1 LFIFALSSKNVGTMA
16 AVVYSESQVGKA
28 NETGKDKLFTRSY
41 IYMCLANF
49 LMAFSF
55 FLLVPTLPFYL
66 VDTFALESDI
76 VGLVLSC
83 YVIAVLCIRPFSGA
97 IADIFP
103 RKKVYVISYILF
115 AVSFIGYMFV
125 YTDILIFILLRVVH
139 GFAFGALNTT
149 GNTLVID
156 IMPSSR
162 RGEGLGYFGVT
173 NNLAMAFGPMTGL
186 FLIDGGSYGLLFFA
200 AFMVACMG
208 LLFAAIV
215 KVKWRQP
222 LERVD
227 KLFSVDRFILLAG
240 IPASVAFFMLAVP
253 YGMTSSYIALYAS
266 EVGITSAVGLFFTV
280 QGAGLIVSRLL
291 SGKRVDK
298 GYITQTISCGILIA
312 LLGVIGEAALSL
324 VCGFS
329 IGMGYALYFLSA
341 FLIGYGFGTIF
352 PAFNTLFI
360 NMAPHSRR
368 ATANATYLTGW
379 DVGIGAGMLLGGA
392 LSVNGYSGSFAF
404 SAILVIAAMVYFVV
418 FVAKHFQRHRLR

>member
-1 LFIFALSSKNVGTMA
+1 MSA
-16 AVVYSESQVGKA
+16 
-28 NETGKDKLFTRSY
+28 DDRLFTRSY
-41 IYMCLANF
+41 IFMCLANF
-49 LMAFSF
+49 LTAFSF

-66 VDTFALESDI
+66 VENFGLEPDI

-83 YVIAVLCIRPFSGA
+83 YVVAVLCIRPFAGFV
-97 IADIFP
+97 ADVFP
-103 RKKVYVISYILF
+103 RKKIYVISYTLF
-115 AVSFIGYMFV
+115 ALAFVGYLFAF
-125 YTDILIFILLRVVH
+125 TDIIMFIILRVVH

-186 FLIDGGSYGLLFFA
+186 FLIEGGNYTLLFSA
-200 AFMVACMG
+200 ALLVACVG
-208 LLFAAIV
+208 LLFAVLV

-222 LERVD
+222 HEKVD
-227 KLFSVDRFILLAG
+227 KVFSIDRFILLAG
-240 IPASVAFFMLAVP
+240 IPASVAFFMLAIP
-253 YGMTSSYIALYAS
+253 YGMTSSYIAIYAS
-266 EVGITSAVGLFFTV
+266 EVGITSGVGLFFTV

-298 GYITQTISCGILIA
+298 GFITQTISRGIVIA
-312 LLGVIGEAALSL
+312 LAGVVGEALLALA
-324 VCGFS
+324 CGYS
-329 IGMGYALYFLSA
+329 IEVGYVLYFLSA

-404 SAILVIAAMVYFVV
+404 AAILVLLAFVYFVY
-418 FVAKHFQRHRLR
+418 FVAKHFMRHRLR

>member
-1 LFIFALSSKNVGTMA
+1 MG
-16 AVVYSESQVGKA
+16 AVV
-28 NETGKDKLFTRSY
+28 KDRLFTRSY

-49 LMAFSF
+49 LTAFSF

-66 VDTFALESDI
+66 VDNFGLEPDI

-83 YVIAVLCIRPFSGA
+83 YVLAVLCIRPFAGFV
-97 IADIFP
+97 ADVFP
-103 RKKVYVISYILF
+103 RKKVYLISYVLFALSFVGYLFVYSEILF
-115 AVSFIGYMFV
+115 
-125 YTDILIFILLRVVH
+125 FILLRVVH

-186 FLIDGGSYGLLFFA
+186 FLIEGGSYNQLFFA
-200 AFMVACMG
+200 ALLTACIG
-208 LLFAAIV
+208 LLFASIV

-222 LERVD
+222 IEKIGKV
-227 KLFSVDRFILLAG
+227 FSIDRFILLEG
-240 IPASVAFFMLAVP
+240 IPASLAFFMLAIP
-253 YGMTSSYIALYAS
+253 YGMTSSYIAIYAA
-266 EVGITSAVGLFFTV
+266 EVGITEGVGFFFTI
-280 QGAGLIVSRLL
+280 QGTGLIVSRLI

-298 GYITQTISCGILIA
+298 GYITQTISRGIVIA
-312 LLGVIGEAALSL
+312 LVGVVGEALLAA
-324 VCGFS
+324 VCGFDFTA
-329 IGMGYALYFLSA
+329 GFALYFLSA

-392 LSVNGYSGSFAF
+392 LSVNGYSGSFTF
-404 SAILVIAAMVYFVV
+404 SAILVFAALIYFVL
-418 FVAKHFQRHRLR
+418 FVSKHFMRHRLR

>member
-1 LFIFALSSKNVGTMA
+1 MVNS
-16 AVVYSESQVGKA
+16 AVKEA
-28 NETGKDKLFTRSY
+28 LFTSSY

-49 LMAFSF
+49 LTAFSF

-66 VDTFALESDI
+66 VDNFGLEPDI

-83 YVIAVLCIRPFSGA
+83 YVLAVLCIRPFAGFV
-97 IADIFP
+97 ADVFP
-103 RKKVYVISYILF
+103 RKKVYLISYVLFALSFVGYLFVYSEILF
-115 AVSFIGYMFV
+115 
-125 YTDILIFILLRVVH
+125 FILLRVVH

-186 FLIDGGSYGLLFFA
+186 FLIEGGSYNQLFFA
-200 AFMVACMG
+200 ALLTACIG
-208 LLFAAIV
+208 LLFASIV

-222 LERVD
+222 IEKIGKV
-227 KLFSVDRFILLAG
+227 FSIDRFILLEG
-240 IPASVAFFMLAVP
+240 IPASLAFFMLAIP
-253 YGMTSSYIALYAS
+253 YGMTSSYIAIYAA
-266 EVGITSAVGLFFTV
+266 EVGITEGVGFFFTI
-280 QGAGLIVSRLL
+280 QGAGLIVSRLI

-298 GYITQTISCGILIA
+298 GYITQTISRGIVIA
-312 LLGVIGEAALSL
+312 LVGVVGEALLAA
-324 VCGFS
+324 VCGFDFTA
-329 IGMGYALYFLSA
+329 GFALYFLSA

-392 LSVNGYSGSFAF
+392 LSVNGYSGSFTF
-404 SAILVIAAMVYFVV
+404 SAILVFAALIYFVL
-418 FVAKHFQRHRLR
+418 FVSKHFMRHRLR

>member
-1 LFIFALSSKNVGTMA
+1 MG
-16 AVVYSESQVGKA
+16 AVV
-28 NETGKDKLFTRSY
+28 KDRLFTRSY

-49 LMAFSF
+49 LTAFSF

-66 VDTFALESDI
+66 VDNFGLEPDI

-83 YVIAVLCIRPFSGA
+83 YVLAVLCIRPFAGFV
-97 IADIFP
+97 ADVFP
-103 RKKVYVISYILF
+103 RKKVYLISYVLFALSFVGYLFVYSEILF
-115 AVSFIGYMFV
+115 
-125 YTDILIFILLRVVH
+125 FILLRVVH

-186 FLIDGGSYGLLFFA
+186 FLIEGSSYNQLFFA
-200 AFMVACMG
+200 ALLTACIG
-208 LLFAAIV
+208 LLFASIV

-222 LERVD
+222 IEKIGKV
-227 KLFSVDRFILLAG
+227 FSIDRFILLEG
-240 IPASVAFFMLAVP
+240 IPASLAFFMLAIP
-253 YGMTSSYIALYAS
+253 YGMTSSYIAIYAA
-266 EVGITSAVGLFFTV
+266 EVGITEGVGFFFTV
-280 QGAGLIVSRLL
+280 QGAGLIVSRLI

-298 GYITQTISCGILIA
+298 GYITQTISRGIVIA
-312 LLGVIGEAALSL
+312 LVGVVGEALLAA
-324 VCGFS
+324 VCGFDFTA
-329 IGMGYALYFLSA
+329 GFVLYFLSA

-392 LSVNGYSGSFAF
+392 LSVNGYSGSFTF
-404 SAILVIAAMVYFVV
+404 SAILVFAALIYFVL
-418 FVAKHFQRHRLR
+418 FVSKHFMRHRLR

>member
-1 LFIFALSSKNVGTMA
+1 MS
-16 AVVYSESQVGKA
+16 AVDDSR
-28 NETGKDKLFTRSY
+28 LFTRSY
-41 IYMCLANF
+41 IFMCLANF
-49 LMAFSF
+49 LTAFSF

-66 VDTFALESDI
+66 VDTFGLESDI

-83 YVIAVLCIRPFSGA
+83 YVVAVLCIRPFAGF
-97 IADIFP
+97 IADMFP

-115 AVSFIGYMFV
+115 ALAFVGYMFAF
-125 YTDILIFILLRVVH
+125 TDIIMFIILRVVH

-186 FLIDGGSYGLLFFA
+186 FLIEDGNYGQLFFA
-200 AFMVACMG
+200 ALLVACVG
-208 LLFAAIV
+208 LLFATLV
-215 KVKWRQP
+215 RVKWRQP
-222 LERVD
+222 LESVG
-227 KLFSVDRFILLAG
+227 KVFSIDRFILLAG
-240 IPASVAFFMLAVP
+240 IPASLAFFMLAIP
-253 YGMTSSYIALYAS
+253 YGMTSSYIAIYAS
-266 EVGITSAVGLFFTV
+266 EVGIVNGVGLFFTV

-298 GYITQTISCGILIA
+298 GFITQTISLGIVIA
-312 LLGVIGEAALSL
+312 LMGVVGEAMLSL

-329 IGMGYALYFLSA
+329 MSMGYTLYFLSA

-404 SAILVIAAMVYFVV
+404 SAILVLMAYVYFVY
-418 FVAKHFQRHRLR
+418 FVSKHFRQHRLR

>member
-1 LFIFALSSKNVGTMA
+1 MDA
-16 AVVYSESQVGKA
+16 AV
-28 NETGKDKLFTRSY
+28 KDRLFTRSY

-49 LMAFSF
+49 LTAFSF
-55 FLLVPTLPFYL
+55 FLLVPTLPFFL
-66 VDTFALESDI
+66 VDNFGLEPDI

-83 YVIAVLCIRPFSGA
+83 YVLAVLCIRPFAGFV
-97 IADIFP
+97 ADVFP
-103 RKKVYVISYILF
+103 RKKVYLISYVLFALSFVGYLFVYSEILF
-115 AVSFIGYMFV
+115 
-125 YTDILIFILLRVVH
+125 FILLRVVH

-186 FLIDGGSYGLLFFA
+186 FLIEGGSYNQLFFA
-200 AFMVACMG
+200 ALLTACIG
-208 LLFAAIV
+208 LLFASIV

-222 LERVD
+222 VEKIGKV
-227 KLFSVDRFILLAG
+227 FSIDRFILLEG
-240 IPASVAFFMLAVP
+240 IPASLAFFMLAIP
-253 YGMTSSYIALYAS
+253 YGMTSSYIAIYAA
-266 EVGITSAVGLFFTV
+266 EVGITEGVGFFFTV
-280 QGAGLIVSRLL
+280 QGAGLIVSRLI

-298 GYITQTISCGILIA
+298 GYITQTISRGIVIA
-312 LLGVIGEAALSL
+312 LVGVIGEALLAT
-324 VCGFS
+324 VCGFNFTA
-329 IGMGYALYFLSA
+329 GFALYFLSA

-392 LSVNGYSGSFAF
+392 LSVNGYSGSFTF
-404 SAILVIAAMVYFVV
+404 SAILVFAALIYFVL
-418 FVAKHFQRHRLR
+418 FVSKHFMRHRLR

>member
-1 LFIFALSSKNVGTMA
+1 MDA
-16 AVVYSESQVGKA
+16 AV
-28 NETGKDKLFTRSY
+28 KDRLFTRSY

-49 LMAFSF
+49 LTAFSF

-66 VDTFALESDI
+66 VDNFGLDPDI

-83 YVIAVLCIRPFSGA
+83 YVLAVLCIRPFAGF
-97 IADIFP
+97 IADMFP
-103 RKKVYVISYILF
+103 RKKVYLISYVLF
-115 AVSFIGYMFV
+115 ALSFVGYLFV
-125 YTDILIFILLRVVH
+125 YTDIIFFIMLRVVH

-162 RGEGLGYFGVT
+162 RGEGLGYYGVT

-186 FLIDGGSYGLLFFA
+186 FLIEGGSYNQLFFA
-200 AFMVACMG
+200 ALFTACIG
-208 LLFAAIV
+208 LLFASIV

-222 LERVD
+222 IEKIGKV
-227 KLFSVDRFILLAG
+227 FSVDRFILLEG
-240 IPASVAFFMLAVP
+240 IPASLAFFMLAIP
-253 YGMTSSYIALYAS
+253 YGMTSSYIAIYAA
-266 EVGITSAVGLFFTV
+266 EVGITEGVGLFFTV
-280 QGAGLIVSRLL
+280 QGAGLIVSRLI

-298 GYITQTISCGILIA
+298 GYITQTISRGIVIA
-312 LLGVIGEAALSL
+312 LVGVMGEALLAA
-324 VCGFS
+324 VCCFNFTAGF
-329 IGMGYALYFLSA
+329 ALYFLSA

-392 LSVNGYSGSFAF
+392 LSVNGYSGSFTF
-404 SAILVIAAMVYFVV
+404 GAILVFAALIYFVL
-418 FVAKHFQRHRLR
+418 FVAKHFIRHRLR

>member
-1 LFIFALSSKNVGTMA
+1 MSA
-16 AVVYSESQVGKA
+16 
-28 NETGKDKLFTRSY
+28 DDRLFTRSY
-41 IYMCLANF
+41 IFMCLANF
-49 LMAFSF
+49 LTAFSF

-66 VDTFALESDI
+66 VENFGLEPDI

-83 YVIAVLCIRPFSGA
+83 YVVAVLCIRPFAGFV
-97 IADIFP
+97 ADVFP
-103 RKKVYVISYILF
+103 RKKVYVISYSLF
-115 AVSFIGYMFV
+115 ALAFVGYLFAF
-125 YTDILIFILLRVVH
+125 TDIIMFIILRVVH

-186 FLIDGGSYGLLFFA
+186 FLIEGGNYTLLFSA
-200 AFMVACMG
+200 ALLVACVG
-208 LLFAAIV
+208 LLFAVLV

-222 LERVD
+222 REKVD
-227 KLFSVDRFILLAG
+227 KVFSIDRFILLAG
-240 IPASVAFFMLAVP
+240 IPASVAFFMLAIP
-253 YGMTSSYIALYAS
+253 YGMTSSYIAIYAS
-266 EVGITSAVGLFFTV
+266 EVGITSGVGLFFTV

-298 GYITQTISCGILIA
+298 GFITQTISRGIVIA
-312 LLGVIGEAALSL
+312 LAGVVGEALLALA
-324 VCGFS
+324 CGYS
-329 IGMGYALYFLSA
+329 IEVGYVLYFLSA

-404 SAILVIAAMVYFVV
+404 AAILVLLAFIYFVY
-418 FVAKHFQRHRLR
+418 FVAKHFMRHRLR

>member
-1 LFIFALSSKNVGTMA
+1 MCADNR
-16 AVVYSESQVGKA
+16 
-28 NETGKDKLFTRSY
+28 LFTRSY
-41 IYMCLANF
+41 IFMCLANF
-49 LMAFSF
+49 LTAFSF

-66 VDTFALESDI
+66 VDTFGLEPDI

-83 YVIAVLCIRPFSGA
+83 YVVAVLCIRPFAGF
-97 IADIFP
+97 IADVFP
-103 RKKVYVISYILF
+103 RKKVYVISYVLF
-115 AVSFIGYMFV
+115 ALAFVGYMFAFS
-125 YTDILIFILLRVVH
+125 DIIMFIILRVIH

-162 RGEGLGYFGVT
+162 RGEGLGVT

-186 FLIDGGSYGLLFFA
+186 FLIEGGNYGQLFFA
-200 AFMVACMG
+200 AMLVACVG
-208 LLFAAIV
+208 LLFATIV
-215 KVKWRQP
+215 RVKWRQP
-222 LERVD
+222 REKVE
-227 KLFSVDRFILLAG
+227 KVFSIDRFILLAG
-240 IPASVAFFMLAVP
+240 IPASVAFFMLAIP
-253 YGMTSSYIALYAS
+253 YGMTSSYIAIYAS
-266 EVGITSAVGLFFTV
+266 EVGITSGVGIFFTV

-298 GYITQTISCGILIA
+298 GFITQTISLGIIIA
-312 LLGVIGEAALSL
+312 LMGVIGEALLSL

-329 IGMGYALYFLSA
+329 MSMGYVLYFLSA

-404 SAILVIAAMVYFVV
+404 SAILVLMAYVYFVY
-418 FVAKHFQRHRLR
+418 FVSKHFRQHRLR